1 MNAPLG
7 RGRPGK
13 RANRT
18 PDINPWRHEAAPQ
31 QLQQQALGDYNQG
44 KHANNDHLGP
54 GLVPDV
60 GAERVHRGRHA
71 GRDADHLGANLV
83 PDASMGGGMRHIYE
97 GAGARPAALR
107 DHFGPGMV
115 PETTRE
121 RGLRADG
128 WYDDRQPQ
136 RQEHHHDQGMMP
148 IAGANWR
155 PRQANARYEAPQPPP
170 GPPQPVARARGVP
183 GPPPPPEAPPT
194 PPDDPYGDD
203 DAPPF
208 LPPLRFPPQEPSY
221 LKAYLEHAAP
231 YAAARRVG
239 GEEARANA
247 VAGSPELAAAYA
259 EIVRLQAMV
268 DMLSKQLNEQGGH
281 VPYGVAMQHRGSEA
295 SYEPER

>member
-18 PDINPWRHEAAPQ
+18 PDINPWRHEPAPQ
-31 QLQQQALGDYNQG
+31 QQHQQQLGDYNQG

-83 PDASMGGGMRHIYE
+83 PDASMGGGMRNMYE
-97 GAGARPAALR
+97 GAGA
-107 DHFGPGMV
+107 
-115 PETTRE
+115 
-121 RGLRADG
+121 
-128 WYDDRQPQ
+128 
-136 RQEHHHDQGMMP
+136 
-148 IAGANWR
+148 
-155 PRQANARYEAPQPPP
+155 
-170 GPPQPVARARGVP
+170 
-183 GPPPPPEAPPT
+183 
-194 PPDDPYGDD
+194 
-203 DAPPF
+203 
-208 LPPLRFPPQEPSY
+208 
-221 LKAYLEHAAP
+221 
-231 YAAARRVG
+231 
-239 GEEARANA
+239 
-247 VAGSPELAAAYA
+247 AGSPELAAAYA

>member
-18 PDINPWRHEAAPQ
+18 PDINPWRHEPPPQ
-31 QLQQQALGDYNQG
+31 QQHQQPLGDYNQG

-71 GRDADHLGANLV
+71 GRDADHLGANPV
-83 PDASMGGGMRHIYE
+83 PDASMGGGMRNIYE
-97 GAGARPAALR
+97 GAGARPAALWTI
-107 DHFGPGMV
+107 GPVWSPRPPGA
-115 PETTRE
+115 
-121 RGLRADG
+121 LRADG

-155 PRQANARYEAPQPPP
+155 PRQANARRGAAAAARPAAACR
-170 GPPQPVARARGVP
+170 ARARRA
-183 GPPPPPEAPPT
+183 GPAAAARRAA
-194 PPDDPYGDD
+194 DAAGPYGDD

-295 SYEPER
+295 GSYEPER

>member
-18 PDINPWRHEAAPQ
+18 PDINPWRHEPPAAPQ
-31 QLQQQALGDYNQG
+31 QQQLGDYNQG

-170 GPPQPVARARGVP
+170 GPPQ
-183 GPPPPPEAPPT
+183 
-194 PPDDPYGDD
+194 
-203 DAPPF
+203 
-208 LPPLRFPPQEPSY
+208 
-221 LKAYLEHAAP
+221 
-231 YAAARRVG
+231 
-239 GEEARANA
+239 
-247 VAGSPELAAAYA
+247 
-259 EIVRLQAMV
+259 
-268 DMLSKQLNEQGGH
+268 
-281 VPYGVAMQHRGSEA
+281 
-295 SYEPER
+295 